1 MEEKHGNFLGTY
13 FSKETMLKL
22 AAVAKIFSWI
32 VLGIYATQLFVQFV
46 TNILSIAR
54 GFWAGMGYTDIALS
68 FILTLELPLRGVV
81 YFIVLQAVAQVLYV
95 FMDLEDN
102 TRRAA
107 RSVEVPKG

>member
-1 MEEKHGNFLGTY
+1 MEEKRTNFPGTY

-22 AAVAKIFSWI
+22 VSFAKIFSWI
-32 VLGIYATQLFVQFV
+32 VLGIYAVQLFVQFM

-54 GFWAGMGYTDIALS
+54 GFWVGMGYTDIAMS
-68 FILTLELPLRGVV
+68 FIMLLDAPLRGVV
-81 YFIVLQAVAQVLYV
+81 YFIVMQAVAQVLLV

-107 RSVEVPKG
+107 RSVEQGKG